1 MATSWLGQKRGLG
14 SVVPVVASAA
24 LALGFALGVW
34 IGKEGQV
41 APETPGTVQTQ
52 EQLAVPDVQSRSI
65 PQRRSK
71 NH

>member
-1 MATSWLGQKRGLG
+1 MVRLRKEVWAVW
-14 SVVPVVASAA
+14 VPVVASAA
-24 LALGFALGVW
+24 LAPGFGLGLW

-52 EQLAVPDVQSRSI
+52 EQLAVPDVQSRTI